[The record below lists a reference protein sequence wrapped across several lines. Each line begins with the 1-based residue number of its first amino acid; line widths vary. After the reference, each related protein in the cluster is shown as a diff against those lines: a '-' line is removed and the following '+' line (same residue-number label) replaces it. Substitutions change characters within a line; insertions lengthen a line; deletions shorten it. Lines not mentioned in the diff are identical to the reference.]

1 MTNLRQW
8 IDDRTGLAGAW
19 RGWLRRGVEGGPAW
33 RLVWPAAAAFVFFT
47 QVVTGLALWMY
58 YSPGAQSAWESV
70 YYLQYHVQGGWLLR
84 AVHHYAA
91 QVMLVLVVVWLV
103 EMIFRR
109 AYRAPR
115 EVLFWTVVLMGLVT
129 LALNLTGDL
138 LPWDQNSYWAT
149 RVRTGFLLRL
159 PLVGQRLFELAAG
172 GPDFGHLTLTR
183 FMALHAGVFSIAFG
197 LLLWLY
203 GRLARRQGCEPGQP
217 KGTVPFSPP
226 DASRPWDENRDS
238 PPAIPYWPR
247 QALRDAV
254 ACAAVVAVILAL
266 ALQNGLSPERRGI
279 ALGPP
284 ADPAVAYPA
293 ARPEWSFRGLYEL
306 RDLFPTSLE
315 AVPVFVIP
323 GLVVLVLLAMPWIGR
338 TRVGHWCNVGL
349 IVALGVGL
357 AALSWSSLAADARD
371 KDYQESLAAA
381 SRRAG
386 RVKELIA
393 PEANGPP
400 RIPPGG
406 ALVIARREARAEG
419 LFAACA
425 TCHEFH
431 DGRGTF
437 PRPAGQPATAPDLYR
452 FASRE
457 WLRDFLDPKQIS
469 GPRFFGNTKFKSAAM
484 PQFVK
489 GTLAGLDEKDKE
501 ELRSVIAALSAEAGL
516 PHERD
521 LDARDAKQIDAG
533 RRAMIDAFS
542 CTDCHKFRGKGK
554 LGNGPELTG
563 YGSRSWLVGI
573 ISDPAHQ
580 RFYGSKNDR
589 MPAYAGTGDPAKNLL
604 SDEELGILADWLRGQ

>member
-1 MTNLRQW
+1 
-8 IDDRTGLAGAW
+8 
-19 RGWLRRGVEGGPAW
+19 
-33 RLVWPAAAAFVFFT
+33 
-47 QVVTGLALWMY
+47 
-58 YSPGAQSAWESV
+58 
-70 YYLQYHVQGGWLLR
+70 
-84 AVHHYAA
+84 
-91 QVMLVLVVVWLV
+91 MLVLVVVWLV
-103 EMIFRR
+103 GMIFHRT
-109 AYRAPR
+109 YRAPR

-159 PLVGQRLFELAAG
+159 PLIGQSLFELAAG

-183 FMALHAGVFSIAFG
+183 FMALHAGVFSVAFG

-203 GRLARRQGCEPGQP
+203 GRLARRQGPEAGQP

-226 DASRPWDENRDS
+226 DASRPRGENRDS
-238 PPAIPYWPR
+238 PPAVAYWPR

-254 ACAAVVAVILAL
+254 ACAVVMAVILAL
-266 ALQNGLSPERRGI
+266 ALQNGLSPAQRGI
-279 ALGPP
+279 AVGPP

-323 GLVVLVLLAMPWIGR
+323 GLIVLVLLAMPWIGR
-338 TRVGHWCNVGL
+338 SRAGHWCNVGL
-349 IVALGVGL
+349 IVALGAGL
-357 AALSWSSLAADARD
+357 AVLSWSSLAADARD
-371 KDYQESLAAA
+371 KDYQASLAAA
-381 SRRAG
+381 SRRAQ

-393 PEANGPP
+393 PEAGAPP

-425 TCHEFH
+425 TCHEFR

-437 PRPAGQPATAPDLYR
+437 SRPADQKATAPDLYR

-457 WLRDFLDPKQIS
+457 WLRDFLDTKQIS
-469 GPRFFGNTKFKSAAM
+469 GPRFFGNTKFKNAAM

-489 GTLAGLDEKDKE
+489 GTLARLDDKDKE

-516 PHERD
+516 PSQRE

-533 RRAMIDAFS
+533 RRAMLDAFS
-542 CTDCHKFRGKGK
+542 CTDCHKFRGKGN

-563 YGSRSWLVGI
+563 YGSRQWLMGI
-573 ISDPAHQ
+573 ISDPAHR

-589 MPAYAGTGDPAKNLL
+589 MPAYAAAADPAKNLL

>member
-1 MTNLRQW
+1 M
-8 IDDRTGLAGAW
+8 
-19 RGWLRRGVEGGPAW
+19 
-33 RLVWPAAAAFVFFT
+33 
-47 QVVTGLALWMY
+47 
-58 YSPGAQSAWESV
+58 
-70 YYLQYHVQGGWLLR
+70 
-84 AVHHYAA
+84 
-91 QVMLVLVVVWLV
+91 
-103 EMIFRR
+103 
-109 AYRAPR
+109 
-115 EVLFWTVVLMGLVT
+115 
-129 LALNLTGDL
+129 
-138 LPWDQNSYWAT
+138 
-149 RVRTGFLLRL
+149 
-159 PLVGQRLFELAAG
+159 
-172 GPDFGHLTLTR
+172 
-183 FMALHAGVFSIAFG
+183 
-197 LLLWLY
+197 
-203 GRLARRQGCEPGQP
+203 
-217 KGTVPFSPP
+217 
-226 DASRPWDENRDS
+226 
-238 PPAIPYWPR
+238 
-247 QALRDAV
+247 
-254 ACAAVVAVILAL
+254 
-266 ALQNGLSPERRGI
+266 
-279 ALGPP
+279 
-284 ADPAVAYPA
+284 AYPA

-315 AVPVFVIP
+315 AVPIFVIP
-323 GLVVLVLLAMPWIGR
+323 GLIVLVLLAMPWIGR

-371 KDYQESLAAA
+371 KDYQAVAGRGEPAG
-381 SRRAG
+381 RAG
-386 RVKELIA
+386 QGTDR
-393 PEANGPP
+393 
-400 RIPPGG
+400 PGG
-406 ALVIARREARAEG
+406 RPSAADSPRRRLVIARREARAEG

-457 WLRDFLDPKQIS
+457 WLSDFLDPKQIS
-469 GPRFFGNTKFKSAAM
+469 GPRFFGNTKFKTPRCRRSSRERS
-484 PQFVK
+484 PGSTRRTRK
-489 GTLAGLDEKDKE
+489 SCS
-501 ELRSVIAALSAEAGL
+501 SVIAALSAEAGL

-589 MPAYAGTGDPAKNLL
+589 MPAYAATGDPAKNLL